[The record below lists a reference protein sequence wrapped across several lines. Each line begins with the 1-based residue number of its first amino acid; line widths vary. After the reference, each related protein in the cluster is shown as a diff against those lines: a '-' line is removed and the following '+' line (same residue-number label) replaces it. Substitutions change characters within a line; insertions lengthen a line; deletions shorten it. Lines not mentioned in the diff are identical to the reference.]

1 MGPREMEMW
10 AGFLQEVA
18 AHDAMND
25 AMNNALNN

>member
-10 AGFLQEVA
+10 LSFLQEVA